1 MVRAYRS
8 LLYLYPAAC
17 RLEFGDEMTYVFAR
31 AQTEVRENGRFL
43 TRAFFYAR
51 EFLGLLAGGFT
62 AHLCNL
68 FGLDHWLPFR
78 RFDMRSGFKFP
89 RSTVFLMCLIFAGVV
104 LAIEKAKDITVKYGP
119 PHVRAVGD
127 PLPLFL
133 LLALVAPAVFVA
145 ATWGIL
151 FALRRTGMHRL
162 SNVDASG
169 PQR

>member
-78 RFDMRSGFKFP
+78 RFDMRSGF
-89 RSTVFLMCLIFAGVV
+89 
-104 LAIEKAKDITVKYGP
+104 
-119 PHVRAVGD
+119 
-127 PLPLFL
+127 
-133 LLALVAPAVFVA
+133 
-145 ATWGIL
+145 
-151 FALRRTGMHRL
+151 
-162 SNVDASG
+162 
-169 PQR
+169 

>member
-8 LLYLYPAAC
+8 LLHLYPAA
-17 RLEFGDEMTYVFAR
+17 RRREFGYEMTYVFAC
-31 AQTEVRENGRFL
+31 AQTGVRENGRVL
-43 TRAFFYAR
+43 TRALFYAR
-51 EFLGLLAGGFT
+51 EFLGLLAGAFT
-62 AHLCNL
+62 AHVCNL
-68 FGLDHWLPFR
+68 FGCDHWLPFR

-89 RSTVFLMCLIFAGVV
+89 RSTVFLMCAILGGVV

-119 PHVRAVGD
+119 PDVVAVVN

-133 LLALVAPAVFVA
+133 LFALAAPAVFVA

-162 SNVDASG
+162 SNVETRA
-169 PQR
+169 QR